1 MSYLYQ
7 NPRSQMGEISHQAT
21 VVFQAA
27 ADKRDI
33 IERMQV
39 EKLTGAERAQYA
51 IYDKATLDM
60 SVVRIDRG
68 DLVFQRGTSVAPRG
82 SMMNGAPPVS
92 SHLNGIFV
100 RDKQGGTPQLPP
112 NVGTEEKEQLIE
124 KYVANKVSES
134 IRFLGVSLGSTV
146 PNPDDPSDQ
155 KTQITVRAQGTMA
168 IHHNGK
174 ANLQPGDTLLWKIPT
189 SKDLD
194 SAREKGNVAR
204 FGRNNMKRCLMT
216 VPLRKEYET
225 LDLTVENVFKSV
237 SDNTG
242 SKHNPSNA
250 SEEFASELLDIL
262 SAVGIDQTNKK
273 QGFNLIE
280 KNDVAGR
287 LLRADIADYFTQN
300 PQHMKNLV
308 QSFYKLILDI
318 ERRKIGKVLS
328 YAKPGEKVD
337 IIIGSG

>member
-1 MSYLYQ
+1 
-7 NPRSQMGEISHQAT
+7 MGEISHQAT

-33 IERMQV
+33 TERMQV
-39 EKLTGAERAQYA
+39 EKLTGTERQQYA

-100 RDKQGGTPQLPP
+100 RDKQGGRPQLPQ
-112 NVGTEEKEQLIE
+112 NIGAEEEEELTEQ
-124 KYVANKVSES
+124 YVANKVSES

-194 SAREKGNVAR
+194 AAQQKGNVAR
-204 FGRNNMKRCLMT
+204 FGRNNMKKCLMT

-225 LDLTVENVFKSV
+225 LDLTIENVFKSV
-237 SDNTG
+237 LGKPT
-242 SKHNPSNA
+242 SKHDPSNA
-250 SEEFASELLDIL
+250 SEEFASELFEIL
-262 SAVGIDQTNKK
+262 SAVGIDDNDKK
-273 QGFNLIE
+273 SGFDAIE
-280 KNDVAGR
+280 QNNDVAENSR
-287 LLRADIADYFTQN
+287 RNTADFFIQN